1 MTDDKMQERQLAVC
15 LASHFISP
23 IFSQVVQLVRAAIP
37 GSSSGAGGNGADGSV
52 SRGKAVGPE
61 HFFDFVMD
69 LLLCRFSDSS
79 AFFPGVGISFV
90 RRAGGADSK
99 FVVKRLVQGSDTAMQ
114 GDVEVND
121 VVVRV
126 SARALRFIDF
136 DGGCGRSM
144 ATQSKVGTKRRCLLT

>member
-1 MTDDKMQERQLAVC
+1 MSN
-15 LASHFISP
+15 SHPPRISLY
-23 IFSQVVQLVRAAIP
+23 FSYYSQVVQLVRAAIP
-37 GSSSGAGGNGADGSV
+37 GGGGGGGGGNGADGSV
-52 SRGKAVGPE
+52 SRGKSVGSE

-69 LLLCRFSDSS
+69 PLPCRFSNPG
-79 AFFPGVGISFV
+79 AFYPGVGISFV

-126 SARALRFIDF
+126 SARVLRLIYF
-136 DGGCGRSM
+136 DGGCGRLM
-144 ATQSKVGTKRRCLLT
+144 ATQSRVGTKKRCLLT